1 MSIPLFKINCDHHL
15 LSVSHVAVPPRI
27 TSHPQKI
34 RNAAPGKPVV
44 FTVQAT
50 GSDPLS
56 YQWWWRPPE
65 GEVGN
70 EEWQQCDMALHGGAS
85 LTIVSVQK
93 SNEGNYHCVVSNT
106 AGSQTSKSAKLT
118 IGKQLDVSGLL

>member
-1 MSIPLFKINCDHHL
+1 MNYDHYL

-27 TSHPQKI
+27 ISHPQKI

-56 YQWWWRPPE
+56 YQWLWKPPE
-65 GEVGN
+65 GKVGN
-70 EEWQQCDMALHGGAS
+70 EEWRQCDMALHGGAS
-85 LTIVSVQK
+85 LTIASVQK

-106 AGSQTSKSAKLT
+106 AGSQTSESAKLT